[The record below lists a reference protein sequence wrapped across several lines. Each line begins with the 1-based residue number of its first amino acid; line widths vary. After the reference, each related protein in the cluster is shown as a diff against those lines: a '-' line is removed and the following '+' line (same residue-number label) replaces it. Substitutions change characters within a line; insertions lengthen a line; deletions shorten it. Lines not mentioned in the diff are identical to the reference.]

1 MGGGHVAF
9 SLLFV
14 GLVFSTILM
23 ESYLESVTESEPS
36 VALSFAAH
44 EQLAEPI
51 GMDLPAE

>member
-1 MGGGHVAF
+1 MDGGHVAF

-23 ESYLESVTESEPS
+23 ESYLESEPS